1 VFLSYCISG
10 EGRCG
15 GASQLWRLH
24 AVVLLGLLSSPCD
37 ANNGF
42 NLIGFGAESI
52 GMAGS
57 DLAVARDT
65 SALST
70 NPAGLTQISDR
81 MLNVTAAIVFAIDVR
96 HQDDFGND
104 EQVSN
109 NLIGGG
115 VSFGYADRVADSPLV
130 WGFGLFAQGGSG
142 VVYKDINSPFGTRDD
157 LSSRFRIAKLSGGLA
172 WAVNDALSL
181 GATLELV
188 YADLNQKVFPDTSF
202 VSTTNPADAFFGY
215 ELEDMHDF
223 APGIR
228 LGARYRLN
236 EHVSL
241 GMAYA
246 PRTELVLDG
255 GTMRV
260 DMSAIGLGKVRYSDV
275 REKGID
281 KPQELGAGI
290 ALQATD
296 SLFLVLEVDWI
307 DWSAAVR
314 RSDITASDPDDPAA
328 PQGLDL
334 TTQLNWRD
342 QYVFAVGAAY
352 DLNPLTV
359 IRCGY
364 NYARNPI
371 PNDHLSPLL
380 ASIAQHHLTLGA
392 GHRISKTWRID
403 GALEYDLS
411 ETVSYNNNELPFGP
425 GAAESA
431 EVLSLYVELGGRW

>member
-1 VFLSYCISG
+1 MRQLPAFFLLS
-10 EGRCG
+10 
-15 GASQLWRLH
+15 
-24 AVVLLGLLSSPCD
+24 LLSSSSD

-70 NPAGLTQISDR
+70 NPAGLTQIPDR
-81 MLNVTAAIVFAIDVR
+81 MLNVTGAAVYGIDVR
-96 HQDDFGND
+96 HQDEYGND

-109 NLIGGG
+109 KLIGGG
-115 VSFGYADRVADSPLV
+115 VSSGYANRVADSQLV
-130 WGFGLFAQGGSG
+130 WGVGLFAQGGSG
-142 VVYKDINSPFGTRDD
+142 VVYKDINSPFGTEDD

-172 WAVNDALSL
+172 WPVSDALSL

-202 VSTTNPADAFFGY
+202 VNTSNPAESFFGY
-215 ELEDMHDF
+215 ELKDMNDF
-223 APGIR
+223 APGYR
-228 LGARYRLN
+228 LGARYRMN
-236 EHVSL
+236 DRVSL
-241 GMAYA
+241 GVAYA
-246 PRTELVLDG
+246 PKTDLVLDG
-255 GTMRV
+255 GTMNV

-275 REKGID
+275 KEKGID

-290 ALQATD
+290 AFQATN
-296 SLFLVLEVDWI
+296 SLLIALEVDWI

-314 RSDITASDPDDPAA
+314 RSDLRAKHPSNPAA
-328 PQGLDL
+328 PSGVDL

-342 QYVFAVGAAY
+342 QYVFAVGATY
-352 DLNPLTV
+352 DLTSVTV

-371 PNDHLSPLL
+371 PNDHLTPLL
-380 ASIAQHHLTLGA
+380 ASIVQHHLTLGA

-403 GALEYDLS
+403 GALEYDLH
-411 ETVSYNNNELPFGP
+411 EKVSYNNEELPFGP

-431 EVLSLYVELGGRW
+431 EVLNLYIELGGSW